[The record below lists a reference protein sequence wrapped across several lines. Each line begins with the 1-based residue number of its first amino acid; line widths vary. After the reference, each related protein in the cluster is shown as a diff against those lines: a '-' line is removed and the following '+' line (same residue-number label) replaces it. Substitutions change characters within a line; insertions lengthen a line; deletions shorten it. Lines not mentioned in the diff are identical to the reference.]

1 MMTMT
6 ADIQANTDGTI
17 TVTERDL
24 LGVLI
29 SYRIQ
34 AKNAQEFLV
43 EHGLTDLEIPLSNTD
58 GDLVELLT
66 IRDEFLAL
74 MDDVMAEDRTD
85 RLIELRQRFLDY
97 REAVRI
103 AEAEFTDNEE
113 GGTNAE

>member
-1 MMTMT
+1 MT
-6 ADIQANTDGTI
+6 ADIQANPDGTI
-17 TVTERDL
+17 SVTERDL

-29 SYRIQ
+29 SYRVQ
-34 AKNAQEFLV
+34 ARDAQEFLV

-58 GDLVELLT
+58 GDLVELLA

-74 MDDVMAEDRTD
+74 MDDVIAEDRTD

-97 REAVRI
+97 REVVRI

-113 GGTNAE
+113 GANDGE